1 MTTMSWNLVS
11 FSSSKSKASKKSA
24 AKKDKPASE
33 GLLIDFDGG
42 AKGSEKKDDWD
53 NGWED
58 DAWESLNKDD

>member
-1 MTTMSWNLVS
+1 
-11 FSSSKSKASKKSA
+11 
-24 AKKDKPASE
+24 
-33 GLLIDFDGG
+33 LIDFDGG